1 LSRHE
6 EKLKYQVA
14 LSLIPGIGPVLGKI
28 LVSYCGSPE
37 AIFREKKSRLE
48 KIPGIGP
55 VAAESIVNSDAMSR
69 VEEEITFIKKHK
81 ITTYFFTDESYPHRL
96 KHCDDSPLLLY
107 YKGNGNLNQERMLA
121 VVGTRNATDY
131 GQKICEEI
139 ISNLSTLDVCIVSG
153 LAYGIDI
160 YAHKSALKNNLSTV
174 AVLAHGLDKIY
185 PGAHRSTAK
194 KMLED
199 GGLLTEF
206 TTNTKPDRENFPS
219 RNRIV
224 TGMTDA
230 VLVIESAVKGGAMI
244 TANIAN
250 SYNRD
255 VFAIPGKT
263 DDEYSAGCN
272 YLIKS
277 NRAALVE
284 SAEDV
289 AYQLGWTDTKE
300 PGKKKQSQLTIFNEL
315 KDDEKALVSL
325 LQENGKLAIDSI
337 CLRSKMPLSK
347 VSSSLLTLEFQG
359 IVRSLPG
366 KMYQI
371 I

>member
-1 LSRHE
+1 MSYRE
-6 EKLKYQVA
+6 EKLKYQIA
-14 LSLIPGIGPVLGKI
+14 LTLVPGIGAVLGKT

-37 AIFREKKSRLE
+37 AVFREKKSRLE

-55 VAAESIVNSDAMSR
+55 VGAESIVNCDVMSR
-69 VEEEITFIKKHK
+69 AEQEVEFIQKHK
-81 ITTYFFTDESYPHRL
+81 IATYFFTEDNYPHRL
-96 KHCDDSPLLLY
+96 KHCDDSPLILY
-107 YKGNGNLNQERMLA
+107 YKGNGNLNHERMLA
-121 VVGTRNATDY
+121 VVGTRNATEY
-131 GQKICEEI
+131 GKKICEEI
-139 ISNLSTLDVCIVSG
+139 IAHLASLGVCIVSG
-153 LAYGIDI
+153 LAYGVDI
-160 YAHKSALKNNLSTV
+160 CAHKAALKNNLSTV

-194 KMLED
+194 KMLD
-199 GGLLTEF
+199 AGGLLTEF
-206 TTNTKPDRENFPS
+206 MTNTKPDRENFPS

-224 TGMTDA
+224 AGMCDA
-230 VLVIESAVKGGAMI
+230 VLVVESAIKGGALI
-244 TANIAN
+244 TANIAD

-255 VFAIPGKT
+255 VFCIPGRA

-277 NRAALVE
+277 NKAALVE
-284 SAEDV
+284 SAEDI
-289 AYQLGWTDTKE
+289 AYQLGWADKKNPE
-300 PGKKKQSQLTIFNEL
+300 KKKPSQLAIFNEL
-315 KDDEKALVSL
+315 KDDEKMLVGL

-366 KMYQI
+366 KVYEI
-371 I
+371 A